1 MDAFAL
7 LEEPRRPWL
16 DAAALKEKFLSR
28 SAETHPDKFTDPVE
42 KEAAQ
47 TLFADLN
54 RGHET
59 LRDPKQRLQHLL
71 TLERGEKPA
80 DVHDILPET
89 ADLFIKVGQLLQPV
103 DAIIAR
109 REAEPSP
116 LLRAQSMPEALDW
129 LEKVNALLDTLN
141 TQLAALE
148 SELQSFKDN
157 WDCDTLE
164 RLYHRFSYLQKWR
177 GQLNDRAVKL
187 AL

>member
-28 SAETHPDKFTDPVE
+28 SAEPHPDKFTDPVE

-71 TLERGEKPA
+71 THERGEKPA
-80 DVHDILPET
+80 DVHDM
-89 ADLFIKVGQLLQPV
+89 G
-103 DAIIAR
+103 DAVTRSHGRAASSSITS
-109 REAEPSP
+109 SP
-116 LLRAQSMPEALDW
+116 
-129 LEKVNALLDTLN
+129 TI
-141 TQLAALE
+141 
-148 SELQSFKDN
+148 
-157 WDCDTLE
+157 
-164 RLYHRFSYLQKWR
+164 
-177 GQLNDRAVKL
+177 
-187 AL
+187 